1 MKGDYGMKYE
11 RKDPNDVRKLDEAR
25 NTSAKVLDINPR
37 SIAIVDEVRKEY
49 TLSEEIA
56 ILRKALAYM
65 GCDLPEFVKY
75 NSDIEEAKARVP
87 SND

>member
-1 MKGDYGMKYE
+1 MKYE

-25 NTSAKVLDINPR
+25 NTSAKVLDNNPR
-37 SIAIVDEVRKEY
+37 SIAIVDEIRKEY
-49 TLSEEIA
+49 TLTEEIA
-56 ILRKALAYM
+56 ILRKALAHM
-65 GCDLPEFVKY
+65 GCDLPEFVQY